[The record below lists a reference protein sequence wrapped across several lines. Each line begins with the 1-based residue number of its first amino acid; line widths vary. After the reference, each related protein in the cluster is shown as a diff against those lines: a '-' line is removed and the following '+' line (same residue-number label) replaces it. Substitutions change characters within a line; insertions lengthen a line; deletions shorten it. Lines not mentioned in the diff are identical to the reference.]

1 MFPESPTFQVDNAGC
16 KYLNKLTV
24 HCHCSNRVPQL
35 KEELLVQILLMVIDN
50 VIFPV
55 QNHPIRNNSNFSVFK
70 TSRVFILIIT
80 VLIVSKS
87 LCKTCSAAWTTP
99 TSCLFDTLG
108 NTVSQAEWTYFSDGF
123 I

>member
-35 KEELLVQILLMVIDN
+35 KEELLVQILLMVIDK

-55 QNHPIRNNSNFSVFK
+55 QQQQ
-70 TSRVFILIIT
+70 LQ
-80 VLIVSKS
+80 
-87 LCKTCSAAWTTP
+87 
-99 TSCLFDTLG
+99 CL
-108 NTVSQAEWTYFSDGF
+108 
-123 I
+123 